1 MRKEADFNVTDHI
14 VLYEEGN
21 DKLKEI
27 IERNAAV
34 IKNDTL
40 TDEFVFGTTEGF
52 AQEFNVNGEKVKLGV
67 KVK

>member
-1 MRKEADFNVTDHI
+1 MNNLFEAVAKELN
-14 VLYEEGN
+14 L
-21 DKLKEI
+21 KLTQ
-27 IERNAAV
+27 RNAAV